1 MAAPQQGGSPQDNSG
16 GIIWITA
23 AAFVAVGVIWY
34 AFKAQI
40 VGFYFKLKLL
50 EIDFISLFTHNLDDV
65 RATIIGSNPGQLTF
79 DDVMRIGDAV
89 GDYLRIPCIIIIA
102 VLAVAVYFSNSVRTF
117 KRTYDMKDLLRAE
130 KINWPQVSIVSELN
144 LAKSDIDKG
153 PWAMAMTPVQF
164 CKRHKLLDEYRRAP
178 QEGVPR
184 KEWDR
189 IEVKLRRGH
198 ANKIFATQLG
208 ALWHSAQKLPP
219 HIRVLFAIFAARLNN
234 DTEAAMKL
242 LKQLASTA
250 TTKLDFNGTDELL
263 KKHENSKAVQK
274 LIMPHA
280 YVMTV
285 MATMLEGARQ
295 DGVQASADFLW
306 LKPIDRKLWYILNTV
321 GRQTPFVEVAGIFAH
336 WVAEKEADRKLLVP
350 MVEEA
355 TNALELALKEMIYRP
370 DEETE

>member
-1 MAAPQQGGSPQDNSG
+1 MAAPSQGGGNPQDNSA
-16 GIIWITA
+16 GIVWITA
-23 AAFVAVGVIWY
+23 AIFVALGVIWY
-34 AFKAQI
+34 SFKAQI

-50 EIDFISLFTHNLDDV
+50 EIDIISLFTHNLDDV
-65 RATIIGSNPGQLTF
+65 RTTIMGSNPGQLTF

-89 GDYLRIPCIIIIA
+89 GDYLRIPCVIIIA
-102 VLAVAVYFSNSVRTF
+102 GLAVAVYFSNSVRTF
-117 KRTYDMKDLLRAE
+117 KRAYDMKDLLQAE
-130 KINWPQVSIVSELN
+130 KINWPQVSPVADLN
-144 LAKSDIDKG
+144 LVKSDIDKG

-164 CKRHKLLDEYRRAP
+164 CKRHHLLEEYRRAP

-184 KEWDR
+184 KEWDK
-189 IEVKLRRGH
+189 IEVKLKRGQ

-208 ALWHSAQKLPP
+208 ALWHGAQKLPP
-219 HIRVLFAIFAARLNN
+219 HIRVLFAVFAARLNN
-234 DTEAAMKL
+234 DTDAAMKL
-242 LKQLASTA
+242 LKQLASTS
-250 TTKLDFNGTDELL
+250 TTKLDFTGTDELL

-306 LKPIDRKLWYILNTV
+306 LKPIDRRLWYILNTV
-321 GRQTPFVEVAGIFAH
+321 GRQTPFVEVAGVFAH
-336 WVAEKEADRKLLVP
+336 WVAEKEANRKLLVP

-355 TNALELALKEMIYRP
+355 TNALELALKEIVYRP
-370 DEETE
+370 DEE